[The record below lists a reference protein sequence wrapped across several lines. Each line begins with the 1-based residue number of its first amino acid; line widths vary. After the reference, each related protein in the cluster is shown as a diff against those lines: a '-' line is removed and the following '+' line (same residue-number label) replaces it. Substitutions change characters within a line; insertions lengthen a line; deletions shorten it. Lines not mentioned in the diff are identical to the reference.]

1 MLEVCVVSKTGE
13 IMAIKHRKYPIYGV
27 QFHPEAILSDNGFEL
42 LQNFMKIC
50 EFNKGNHVEH
60 ML

>member
-1 MLEVCVVSKTGE
+1 
-13 IMAIKHRKYPIYGV
+13 MAIKHRKYPSYGV